1 MLKLIMHLF
10 KHKTLEDFQESCL
23 SISHKD
29 VLLSE
34 LESKTDK
41 DPSSKAPKEH
51 IQRSFTLEEAA
62 HSILFCS
69 YIVHDM
75 AYKAATIGMEKELAT
90 YESSHRTV
98 TYLGSSISQKVKL
111 KKLEIAGR
119 MPSVELGNNVKNSEF
134 ACCNTEVPH
143 TIDSTKP
150 PEVGVQVQLHSDVGV
165 SNAFDR

>member
-41 DPSSKAPKEH
+41 DPSSKEPIMMIEAPKEH

-98 TYLGSSISQKVKL
+98 TYLGSS
-111 KKLEIAGR
+111 
-119 MPSVELGNNVKNSEF
+119 
-134 ACCNTEVPH
+134 
-143 TIDSTKP
+143 
-150 PEVGVQVQLHSDVGV
+150 V
-165 SNAFDR
+165 SNQKNLQ